1 MRHKTCMAGRTLA
14 RKLCAYETHS
24 TMTTQRFYLTPTSIA
39 LIHRLLP
46 VGEQNLKH
54 NSIRRQAYFP
64 TDERAASTAATA
76 VEPVQHMRKARKPN
90 RNRTCS
96 RTQITPIRP
105 PCSSDANGVC
115 DAATAPLRRAAS
127 LRVSMPAEVHLQFG
141 QDAAIESAIAG
152 FAPYEPTKPCCV
164 LIVDDDE
171 LIISSVS
178 PLLERS
184 GYQVCAA
191 RSGEEAM
198 RVLNAMNCHIVITDW
213 HMPDMDGLDL
223 CRNIRSSVKST
234 YIYVL
239 MLTVRN
245 GSNDI
250 LAALSA
256 GADDY
261 VLKGAGAE
269 EILARLEVGRRL
281 T

>member
-1 MRHKTCMAGRTLA
+1 LA
-14 RKLCAYETHS
+14 
-24 TMTTQRFYLTPTSIA
+24 
-39 LIHRLLP
+39 
-46 VGEQNLKH
+46 H
-54 NSIRRQAYFP
+54 NSIRRQKYIP
-64 TDERAASTAATA
+64 TDEHAASTSATA
-76 VEPVQHMRKARKPN
+76 VDPVQHLRKARKPN
-90 RNRTCS
+90 RNRTCF
-96 RTQITPIRP
+96 RTQITPMGP
-105 PCSSDANGVC
+105 ECSSDADRVC
-115 DAATAPLRRAAS
+115 TAGNAPLRRAAS
-127 LRVSMPAEVHLQFG
+127 TRVSTPAEVNLQFG
-141 QDAAIESAIAG
+141 QDAA
-152 FAPYEPTKPCCV
+152 KLCRV
-164 LIVDDDE
+164 LIVDDDD

-178 PLLERS
+178 SLLERS

-191 RSGEEAM
+191 GSGEDAM
-198 RVLNAMNCHIVITDW
+198 RVLNAINCHIVITDW

-223 CRNIRSSVKST
+223 CRNIRSSAKST

>member
-1 MRHKTCMAGRTLA
+1 
-14 RKLCAYETHS
+14 
-24 TMTTQRFYLTPTSIA
+24 
-39 LIHRLLP
+39 
-46 VGEQNLKH
+46 
-54 NSIRRQAYFP
+54 
-64 TDERAASTAATA
+64 
-76 VEPVQHMRKARKPN
+76 
-90 RNRTCS
+90 
-96 RTQITPIRP
+96 
-105 PCSSDANGVC
+105 
-115 DAATAPLRRAAS
+115 
-127 LRVSMPAEVHLQFG
+127 MPAEAHLQLGHHAAFG
-141 QDAAIESAIAG
+141 SAIAG
-152 FAPYEPTKPCCV
+152 LAAHEPTEPCRV

-178 PLLERS
+178 SLLERS

-191 RSGEEAM
+191 RSGEDAM
-198 RVLNAMNCHIVITDW
+198 RVLISTNCHIVITDW

-223 CRNIRSSVKST
+223 CRNIRSSAKNT

-239 MLTVRN
+239 MLTVRS
-245 GSNDI
+245 GSGDI

>member
-1 MRHKTCMAGRTLA
+1 
-14 RKLCAYETHS
+14 
-24 TMTTQRFYLTPTSIA
+24 MTTRTVKDSRQRFHLTPTRIA
-39 LIHRLLP
+39 HKHRLLP
-46 VGEQNLKH
+46 VGEQNLAH
-54 NSIRRQAYFP
+54 NTISRQKYFP
-64 TDERAASTAATA
+64 TDEHAASTSATA
-76 VEPVQHMRKARKPN
+76 VDPVQHVRKARKPN
-90 RNRTCS
+90 RNRTCF
-96 RTQITPIRP
+96 RTPMTPIEP
-105 PCSSDANGVC
+105 ECSSDANRVRTAGN
-115 DAATAPLRRAAS
+115 APLRRAAS
-127 LRVSMPAEVHLQFG
+127 PRVSMAAEVHLQLG
-141 QDAAIESAIAG
+141 QDTATDSAFAG
-152 FAPYEPTKPCCV
+152 FAMHDPTKTCRV
-164 LIVDDDE
+164 LIVDDDD

-178 PLLERS
+178 SLLERS

-191 RSGEEAM
+191 SSGEDAM
-198 RVLNAMNCHIVITDW
+198 RVLNAINCNIVITDW

-223 CRNIRSSVKST
+223 CRNIRSSGKST

>member
-1 MRHKTCMAGRTLA
+1 M
-14 RKLCAYETHS
+14 
-24 TMTTQRFYLTPTSIA
+24 MTTQTVTDSRQRFYLTPTRLA

-46 VGEQNLKH
+46 VGEQNLAR
-54 NSIRRQAYFP
+54 NSIRRQEHFP
-64 TDERAASTAATA
+64 TDEHAASKSASAAER
-76 VEPVQHMRKARKPN
+76 VHQPWKARKPN
-90 RNRTCS
+90 RDWTCS
-96 RTQITPIRP
+96 RTRVTPIRP
-105 PCSSDANGVC
+105 ECSADTNGVRS
-115 DAATAPLRRAAS
+115 ASNALLRSAAS
-127 LRVSMPAEVHLQFG
+127 ERVAVPSEAQVQLG
-141 QDAAIESAIAG
+141 QDTAINIAIADL
-152 FAPYEPTKPCCV
+152 ATHEPTQPCRV

-171 LIISSVS
+171 LVISSVS
-178 PLLERS
+178 SLLERS

-191 RSGEEAM
+191 RSGEDAM
-198 RVLNAMNCHIVITDW
+198 RVLNETNCNIVITDW

-223 CRNIRSSVKST
+223 CRNIRSSAKNT

-245 GSNDI
+245 GSGDI

>member
-1 MRHKTCMAGRTLA
+1 M
-14 RKLCAYETHS
+14 
-24 TMTTQRFYLTPTSIA
+24 P
-39 LIHRLLP
+39 
-46 VGEQNLKH
+46 GE
-54 NSIRRQAYFP
+54 A
-64 TDERAASTAATA
+64 
-76 VEPVQHMRKARKPN
+76 
-90 RNRTCS
+90 
-96 RTQITPIRP
+96 
-105 PCSSDANGVC
+105 
-115 DAATAPLRRAAS
+115 
-127 LRVSMPAEVHLQFG
+127 HLQLG
-141 QDAAIESAIAG
+141 QHAAFDGAIAG
-152 FAPYEPTKPCCV
+152 LATHEPTEPCRV

-178 PLLERS
+178 SLLVRS

-191 RSGEEAM
+191 RSGEDAM
-198 RVLNAMNCHIVITDW
+198 RVLISTNCHIVITDW

-223 CRNIRSSVKST
+223 CRNIRSSAKNT

-245 GSNDI
+245 GSGDI

>member
-1 MRHKTCMAGRTLA
+1 M
-14 RKLCAYETHS
+14 
-24 TMTTQRFYLTPTSIA
+24 Q
-39 LIHRLLP
+39 
-46 VGEQNLKH
+46 
-54 NSIRRQAYFP
+54 
-64 TDERAASTAATA
+64 
-76 VEPVQHMRKARKPN
+76 KARKPN
-90 RNRTCS
+90 RNRICS
-96 RTQITPIRP
+96 RTSAGNAQR
-105 PCSSDANGVC
+105 
-115 DAATAPLRRAAS
+115 RRAAS
-127 LRVSMPAEVHLQFG
+127 LQVAMPAKAHPQLG
-141 QDAAIESAIAG
+141 QDASIDSAIAG
-152 FAPYEPTKPCCV
+152 FTTLDPTEPCRV

-171 LIISSVS
+171 LIVSSVS
-178 PLLERS
+178 SLLERS

-191 RSGEEAM
+191 RSGEHAM
-198 RVLNAMNCHIVITDW
+198 RVLNATNCHIVITDW

-223 CRNIRSSVKST
+223 CRNIRSSAKNT

-245 GSNDI
+245 GSGDI

>member
-1 MRHKTCMAGRTLA
+1 
-14 RKLCAYETHS
+14 
-24 TMTTQRFYLTPTSIA
+24 MTTQTVKVSRQRFYLTPTRIA
-39 LIHRLLP
+39 LKHRLLP
-46 VGEQNLKH
+46 VGEQNLAH
-54 NSIRRQAYFP
+54 NSIRRQEYFP
-64 TDERAASTAATA
+64 TDEQAASTSANA
-76 VEPVQHMRKARKPN
+76 VAPVQHMRKARKPN
-90 RNRTCS
+90 RNWTCS
-96 RTQITPIRP
+96 RTQLTPLRRE
-105 PCSSDANGVC
+105 CSSDANGVRT
-115 DAATAPLRRAAS
+115 AGNAPLRRAAS
-127 LRVSMPAEVHLQFG
+127 PRVSMPAEAHLQLG
-141 QDAAIESAIAG
+141 QDAAFDSAIAG
-152 FAPYEPTKPCCV
+152 FTTLDPTEPCRV

-178 PLLERS
+178 SLLQRS
-184 GYQVCAA
+184 GYQVFAA
-191 RSGEEAM
+191 RSGEHAM
-198 RVLNAMNCHIVITDW
+198 RVLNATNCHIVITDW

-223 CRNIRSSVKST
+223 CRNIRSSARNT

-245 GSNDI
+245 GNGDI

>member
-1 MRHKTCMAGRTLA
+1 
-14 RKLCAYETHS
+14 
-24 TMTTQRFYLTPTSIA
+24 
-39 LIHRLLP
+39 
-46 VGEQNLKH
+46 V
-54 NSIRRQAYFP
+54 
-64 TDERAASTAATA
+64 
-76 VEPVQHMRKARKPN
+76 PVQHMRKARKQN
-90 RNRTCS
+90 RNWTSS
-96 RTQITPIRP
+96 RTPMTPIRP
-105 PCSSDANGVC
+105 QCSSDANGVRT
-115 DAATAPLRRAAS
+115 AGNAPLRRAVPP
-127 LRVSMPAEVHLQFG
+127 RVSMPAEVRLQLG
-141 QDAAIESAIAG
+141 QDAAIDGAIAG
-152 FAPYEPTKPCCV
+152 FATHGPTKLCRV
-164 LIVDDDE
+164 LIVDDDD

-178 PLLERS
+178 SLLERS

-191 RSGEEAM
+191 RSGEDAM
-198 RVLNAMNCHIVITDW
+198 RVLNAINCHIVITDW

-245 GSNDI
+245 GSSDI

-261 VLKGAGAE
+261 ALKGAGAE